1 MRPPIETEPVNPF
14 FDEEER
20 VIRPNKS
27 QLKRDAVALL
37 KLGKKL
43 ESLDLA
49 QLKRLPMADELRES
63 LIEAKGIHQNGARK
77 RHFKFIGKLL
87 REMDTE
93 LLEKTI
99 NDLEFS
105 TAKANAK
112 FHMVERWRDRLL
124 DPEDVPA
131 LDAWLQQYPQ
141 SDISRMRQLIR
152 NALREIQGNK
162 PPKSSRALF
171 KLLRDTVEI
180 KSTDTEKPEKE
191 DI

>member
-1 MRPPIETEPVNPF
+1 MRPPIEEPPVNPF

-37 KLGKKL
+37 NLGKKL
-43 ESLDLA
+43 EALDIA
-49 QLKRLPMADELRES
+49 QLNRLPMSDELRES
-63 LIEAKGIHQNGARK
+63 LIEGKNIHQNGARK

-99 NDLEFS
+99 NDLEFG

-112 FHMVERWRDRLL
+112 FHKVERWRDRLL
-124 DPEDVPA
+124 DKDDTHA
-131 LDAWLQQYPQ
+131 LDAWLEQYPHG
-141 SDISRMRQLIR
+141 DISRIRQLIR
-152 NALREIQGNK
+152 NAMKEAQQNK

-171 KLLRDTVEI
+171 KVLRDIVEAM
-180 KSTDTEKPEKE
+180 
-191 DI
+191 